1 MKLPANIQSVRTQA
15 EGMIAPLAVEYLL
28 GVVEELFPILRGE
41 EHEVDTWGLSLQPS
55 SRFVLAIL
63 VDACPRVVTR
73 QQLHAS
79 LCAIR
84 PGGAGS
90 EPKIIDIII
99 SKIRKCLPE
108 DRGSIETVWGQGVR
122 YRRPIQ

>member
-1 MKLPANIQSVRTQA
+1 MKLPGDIQSVRAQA
-15 EGMIAPLAVEYLL
+15 ESMVAPMAVEYLL

-41 EHEVDTWGLSLQPS
+41 EHEVDTWGLTLQPS

-63 VDACPRVVTR
+63 IDASPRIVSR
-73 QQLHAS
+73 AQLHVC

-84 PGGAGS
+84 RDGS
-90 EPKIIDIII
+90 EPDPKIIDVII

-108 DRGSIETVWGQGVR
+108 GRGSIETVWGQGVR